1 MKKFQVTR
9 TVILFAF
16 CVLLLGDN
24 HCNSWEN
31 TTKLEVQKFLPKI
44 YVILSGK
51 G

>member
-16 CVLLLGDN
+16 CVLLLDDN
-24 HCNSWEN
+24 HYISWKN
-31 TTKLEVQKFLPKI
+31 TTKLEVQKFLLKI